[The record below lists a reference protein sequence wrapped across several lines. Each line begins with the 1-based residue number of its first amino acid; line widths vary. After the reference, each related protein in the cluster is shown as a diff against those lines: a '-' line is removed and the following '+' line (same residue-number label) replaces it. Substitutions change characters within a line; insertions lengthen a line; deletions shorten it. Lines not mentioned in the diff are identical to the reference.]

1 MKILKIHKY
10 FSNHYTC
17 LKLNT
22 LCFDHLMN
30 FKCDRFLHWLMNSRS
45 PCFYRHKLYF
55 LNFSFF
61 RYYVDNVWRNKYDV
75 ENVLEND
82 LDALLSRIIFVQ
94 IREPYSMYAI

>member
-1 MKILKIHKY
+1 MPIIGNNVLV
-10 FSNHYTC
+10 
-17 LKLNT
+17 
-22 LCFDHLMN
+22 
-30 FKCDRFLHWLMNSRS
+30 FLHWLKNSRS

-94 IREPYSMYAI
+94 IREPSSMYAI